1 MALTEVMA
9 GIDVR
14 TELPDIAVAGL
25 THDSRQVAAGFVFL
39 ALPGLTTDGKNFIPQ
54 AVALGAAAIVGA
66 TTDIEG
72 GDTAGGDIDTGP
84 VPYIPVANP
93 KGAYSRMAANFY
105 GHPSRSMTTV
115 GITGTNGKTTTT
127 VLVAAILEAAGIP
140 AATLGTLGVKW
151 NGKTLHTGFTTP
163 EAGLLQ
169 SLLADLKNAGR
180 KGVVMEISSHALHQ
194 ERSADVD
201 FDVALFTNLTPE
213 HLDYHGSMAAYQ
225 EAKLRLFRQ
234 LTPDGTAIVNLDDPA
249 AENFMAAAPGRVL
262 TYGLDP
268 AADLQVTNFGLNLE
282 RTVAGLRFGEQSFAI
297 ESRLVGSYNLMN
309 ILGAALAGL
318 ALNLPVETIRQG
330 IADVETV
337 PGRLE
342 RISSVAPGIVMIDY
356 AHTPDAYSK
365 VLGTLQDLTPAE
377 TRLVLMFG
385 CGGDRDRA
393 KRPEMARI
401 AEHYAERVIITSD
414 NPRTEPLEQINADI
428 LAGFSGQRHSVIPD
442 RSEALHTALGEMTPD
457 TVLLIL
463 GKGRENYELI
473 GTEKVHHDDV
483 AIIEN
488 YKA

>member
-1 MALTEVMA
+1 MALAEVMA
-9 GIDVR
+9 GIDVG
-14 TELPDIAVAGL
+14 TKLPDIAVAGL

-39 ALPGLTTDGKNFIPQ
+39 ALPGLNADGMDFIPQ
-54 AVALGAAAIVGA
+54 AVALGAAAVVGGTKDISGGA
-66 TTDIEG
+66 T
-72 GDTAGGDIDTGP
+72 APGP
-84 VPYIPVANP
+84 VPYIPVADP
-93 KGAYSRMAANFY
+93 RAAYSRMAANFY

-115 GITGTNGKTTTT
+115 GITGTNGKTTTAA
-127 VLVAAILEAAGIP
+127 LVAAILEAAGIP

-163 EAGLLQ
+163 DAGLLH
-169 SLLADLKNAGR
+169 SLLADLKSAGR
-180 KGVVMEISSHALHQ
+180 KGVVMEMSSHALDQ
-194 ERSADVD
+194 QRSADVEL
-201 FDVALFTNLTPE
+201 DVALFTNLTPE

-234 LTPDGTAIVNLDDPA
+234 LAPAGTAIVNLDDAA
-249 AENFMAAAPGRVL
+249 AENFMAAAPAKVL

-297 ESRLVGSYNLMN
+297 ESHLVGSYNLMN
-309 ILGAALAGL
+309 ILGAVLAGL
-318 ALNLPVETIRQG
+318 ALDLPIDAIRQG
-330 IADVETV
+330 IADVVTV

-342 RISSVAPGIVMIDY
+342 RISSAAPGMVLIDY

-365 VLGTLQDLTPAE
+365 VLGTLRDLTPAG
-377 TRLVLMFG
+377 TRLVLVFG
-385 CGGDRDRA
+385 CGGDRDRS

-401 AEHYAERVIITSD
+401 AERYAERIIITSD
-414 NPRTEPLEQINADI
+414 NPRNEPLEQINADI

-442 RSEALHTALGEMTPD
+442 RSAALHTALGEMTPE

-463 GKGRENYELI
+463 GKGRENYEWI
-473 GTEKVHHDDV
+473 GTEKVPHDDV